1 MIPLHTLDIDG
12 TTGLGSGPRK
22 PHLNSTMTDTP
33 TTDSTPAWFTP
44 PEDGAPAPP
53 RRAPMQA
60 PPSPPPAPDGVH
72 ITAPP
77 PAPADGFHLTAPA
90 PLPAAPAA
98 PAHEFFVTKPG
109 GTFAFTPPNTAP
121 VGAAAPAPAPA
132 PAASTPA
139 SAAAPAPTAAP
150 GAEFRV
156 TGLSDMF
163 TVTPPDTA
171 ARPTGNSVD
180 FWPVGSLKEEPA
192 PEPAGE
198 ESPTHRAP
206 LSPLTSG
213 PAPGATAL
221 APPAPLVRPIITI
234 TPASSPTLG
243 VEVVEPRRREP
254 EPEDDGGRGWRVRSR
269 HSASS
274 VPEPPKPT
282 GILLDP
288 QLAAEQAAFVMPR
301 MSWEKTES
309 HRPARRYLLFGAGL
323 LALSGLAA
331 LTLTTVGGFAHG
343 IHQPQTIGGLAQ
355 VDTPS
360 VQTTLDSLDSYE
372 RSAGATNVV
381 TGAYGTQDQ
390 TQVLLVVV
398 QSSTLANGGTPA
410 ALQTFVHG
418 IVTGASSVGWTLDP
432 SKITT
437 TTVDGATFECDEGPA
452 SANGGAI
459 LSMCA
464 WTDPGT
470 AGAVVDITGSSL
482 TDVLNETVQARAG
495 SER

>member
-1 MIPLHTLDIDG
+1 M
-12 TTGLGSGPRK
+12 
-22 PHLNSTMTDTP
+22 NSTMTDTP
-33 TTDSTPAWFTP
+33 TTDSTPVWFTP
-44 PEDGAPAPP
+44 PEDGASAPP
-53 RRAPMQA
+53 RRAPTQA
-60 PPSPPPAPDGVH
+60 PPNPPPAPVEGFH

-77 PAPADGFHLTAPA
+77 PVPADGFHLSAAAPVPAPA
-90 PLPAAPAA
+90 AAPAQ
-98 PAHEFFVTKPG
+98 EFGVTKPS

-121 VGAAAPAPAPA
+121 VGAAAPAPAR
-132 PAASTPA
+132 
-139 SAAAPAPTAAP
+139 APTPTAP
-150 GAEFRV
+150 TGAEFRV
-156 TGLSDMF
+156 TGLNDTF
-163 TVTPPDTA
+163 AVTPPDSA
-171 ARPTGNSVD
+171 ARPQAGSSVD
-180 FWPVGSLKEEPA
+180 FWPVGSPKEEPA
-192 PEPAGE
+192 PDPAAE
-198 ESPTHRAP
+198 AAPAHRDP
-206 LSPLTSG
+206 LSPPTSG

-221 APPAPLVRPIITI
+221 APPTPLVRPLITI

-254 EPEDDGGRGWRVRSR
+254 EDDGGRGWRVRSG

-274 VPEPPKPT
+274 GYEPPKPT

-309 HRPARRYLLFGAGL
+309 HRPARRYVLFGAGL

-372 RSAGATNVV
+372 RSLGATNVV

-390 TQVLLVVV
+390 TQVMLVVV

-464 WTDPGT
+464 WTDPGI
-470 AGAVVDITGSSL
+470 AGAVVDIAGSSL

-495 SER
+495 SEH

>member
-1 MIPLHTLDIDG
+1 M
-12 TTGLGSGPRK
+12 
-22 PHLNSTMTDTP
+22 NNTMTDTP

-44 PEDGAPAPP
+44 PDDGASAPP
-53 RRAPMQA
+53 RRAPTQA
-60 PPSPPPAPDGVH
+60 PPSPPPAPVEGFH

-77 PAPADGFHLTAPA
+77 PVPADGFHLTAAAPVPA
-90 PLPAAPAA
+90 PAAA
-98 PAHEFFVTKPG
+98 PAHEFRVTKPSA
-109 GTFAFTPPNTAP
+109 TFAFTPPNTAP
-121 VGAAAPAPAPA
+121 VAAATPAPARAAAATPA
-132 PAASTPA
+132 PAA
-139 SAAAPAPTAAP
+139 AP
-150 GAEFRV
+150 GPEFRV
-156 TGLSDMF
+156 SGLSDTF
-163 TVTPPDTA
+163 AVTPPDTA
-171 ARPTGNSVD
+171 ARPAAGSSVD
-180 FWPVGSLKEEPA
+180 FWPVGSPKEEPA
-192 PEPAGE
+192 PEPAAE
-198 ESPTHRAP
+198 ESHAHRAP
-206 LSPLTSG
+206 PSPLTSG

-221 APPAPLVRPIITI
+221 APPTPLVRPIITI

-254 EPEDDGGRGWRVRSR
+254 EPEDDGGRGWRVRSG

-274 VPEPPKPT
+274 DHEPPKPT
-282 GILLDP
+282 RILLDP
-288 QLAAEQAAFVMPR
+288 QLAADQAAFVMPR

-309 HRPARRYLLFGAGL
+309 HRPARRYVLFGAGL

-390 TQVLLVVV
+390 TQVMLVVV
-398 QSSTLANGGTPA
+398 QSSKLANGGTPA

-437 TTVDGATFECDEGPA
+437 TTVGGATFECDEGPA

-470 AGAVVDITGSSL
+470 AGAVVDIAGSSL

-495 SER
+495 SEH